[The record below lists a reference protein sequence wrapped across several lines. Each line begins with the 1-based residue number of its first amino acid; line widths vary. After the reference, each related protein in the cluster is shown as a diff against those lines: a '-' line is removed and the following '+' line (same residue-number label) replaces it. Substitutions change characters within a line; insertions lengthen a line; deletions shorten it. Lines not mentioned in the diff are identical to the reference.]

1 MTVPELIASR
11 AGHSK
16 PNMGLTAWKSEV
28 VRKSDV
34 TIAKNYLTQT
44 EISEL
49 NRIVTMWLDF
59 AEDQARRRQQV
70 FLKDWETKLN
80 DFLEFNERALLDSK
94 GRVSKAEAD
103 TIAEREYEQFGE
115 RRRALAEA
123 EAERA
128 LQADLESAAKTLPK
142 PKRKLK
148 P

>member
-1 MTVPELIASR
+1 
-11 AGHSK
+11 
-16 PNMGLTAWKSEV
+16 MGLTAWKSEA
-28 VRKSDV
+28 VRKADV

-59 AEDQARRRQQV
+59 AEDQARRRRQV
-70 FLKDWETKLN
+70 FLKDRETKLN
-80 DFLEFNERALLDSK
+80 DFLEFNERAVLDSK

-103 TIAEREYEQFGE
+103 GIAEREYEQFGE
-115 RRRALAEA
+115 RRRTLAEA

-128 LQADLESAAKTLPK
+128 LQADLERAAKTLPK